1 MQTTNLIQQF
11 NQRQKR
17 ADSRFILL
25 LVGFLLVIMLFAL
38 SAGEIWL
45 WPTSWSSD
53 TAQLFVWNIRL
64 PRVLAVMTVGAGL
77 AVTGAVMQA
86 LFENPLAEPGLLG
99 ISNGAGVAVV
109 FIVLFYHG
117 IAPYWLLSLGAIAGA
132 LLLTFILLFFARRKH
147 FSNTSLLLVG
157 VALGVIC
164 GAIMTWMVYLSSSLD
179 LRQLLYWMMGS
190 FSGVDWRQSWM
201 LIASI
206 PCLLGLILQG
216 RVLNYLSLGDIQAYQ
231 LGVSSYYWRLI
242 LIVMSGILIGLSV
255 AIAGAISFVGLVV
268 PHLLRLAGVT
278 DNRMLLPACA
288 LAGAA
293 GLLLADILSRL
304 LLSNAE
310 IPIGVITAT
319 LGVPLF
325 IGLLIRNNHWR

>member
-17 ADSRFILL
+17 ADSRFILF

-242 LIVMSGILIGLSV
+242 LIVISGILIGLSV